1 MKMICFLNVK
11 PEDHDNFVAALEK
24 AFSVD
29 DADAIKQAD
38 KIRKQKKAE
47 YDKKRYEEKHNSTVK
62 NVESEQEE
70 ERKEEEVLP
79 LSSPSSLLSSP
90 SDSPNIYPITPYNPP
105 LPEEE
110 KREEEDFGGS
120 DGKRGELRSFGPHV
134 KLSEKEFLKLQED
147 YGYEETM
154 RMIRSMND
162 YIGEDPK
169 LIAKY
174 RTRNH
179 NLTLRNWKR
188 RDDEKKK
195 AQQPEK
201 RESWT
206 EIAERL
212 SGEIDL

>member
-1 MKMICFLNVK
+1 MHVFIDVQ
-11 PEDHDNFVAALEK
+11 PEDHDNFIAALSQALEVTEAKTIAK
-24 AFSVD
+24 AEQL
-29 DADAIKQAD
+29 K
-38 KIRKQKKAE
+38 KQKKAE
-47 YDKKRYEEKHNSTVK
+47 YDKKRRAEKNELTVTHSDK
-62 NVESEQEE
+62 SEEE

>member
-1 MKMICFLNVK
+1 MHVFIDVQ
-11 PEDHDNFVAALEK
+11 PEDHDNFIAALSQALEVTEAKTIAK
-24 AFSVD
+24 AEQL
-29 DADAIKQAD
+29 K
-38 KIRKQKKAE
+38 KQKKAE
-47 YDKKRYEEKHNSTVK
+47 YDKKRRAEKNELTVSHSDK
-62 NVESEQEE
+62 SEEE

-147 YGYEETM
+147 FGYEETM

-174 RTRNH
+174 QTRNH

-188 RDDEKKK
+188 RDDEKKN

>member
-1 MKMICFLNVK
+1 MHVFIDVQ
-11 PEDHDNFVAALEK
+11 PEDHDNFIAALEK
-24 AFSVD
+24 AFSTD
-29 DADAIKQAD
+29 NADAIKQAD

-47 YDKKRYEEKHNSTVK
+47 YDKKRYEEKRNSTMK
-62 NVESEQEE
+62 NVEEAEE
-70 ERKEEEVLP
+70 EREAVPP
-79 LSSPSSLLSSP
+79 LSPLP
-90 SDSPNIYPITPYNPP
+90 FSPNTPYPIPP
-105 LPEEE
+105 IIPPSEE
-110 KREEEDFGGS
+110 KEEDFGGS